1 MSKSKPIYLAGK
13 FVATKDTYEVKS
25 PYDDSIVATVCR
37 AGESEIDIALVA
49 AEKSFELTKK
59 LEPYERAEILHAIVV
74 GLKANKEELAKLMAA
89 EGGKPLTFGLG
100 EVDRAIS
107 TFTDAAEETL
117 RPEAE
122 YLDLARAAHLRGRR
136 GLVRRFP
143 IGVIYGIAPFNFP
156 LNLVAHKIAPAIACG
171 CPIVLKPSSQTPLT
185 ALKLAEII
193 DSTDL
198 IKGAVSILPMD
209 RKVGDSLNHDE
220 RVKVISFTGSPV
232 VGWKINEGAGK
243 RKVVLELGGN
253 AAAVVTPSAD
263 LVRAADKINIAAFAA
278 AGQSCISAQR
288 IFIHESVYDD
298 LKKLL
303 IKKAGELVCGDPA
316 DAKTT
321 VGPLI
326 DAKNAERVEEW
337 LKQATD
343 QGATLLTGGQRKG
356 NIIKPALLENVPA
369 TCNVVKEEVFA
380 PVAVLTQYKDLNE
393 VIEDANASR
402 FGLQAGIFSTDF
414 DEINRFYRA
423 VEVGGVIANDVPT
436 FRADSQPY
444 GGVKDSGVGREGV
457 KYAIRDMTE
466 ERVLIWSED

>member
-1 MSKSKPIYLAGK
+1 MPKPKPIYLAGE
-13 FVATKDTYEVKS
+13 FVTTQDTYEVHS
-25 PYDDSIVATVCR
+25 PYDESVVATVCR
-37 AGESEIDIALVA
+37 AGESEIEAALA
-49 AEKSFELTKK
+49 AATAVFGTTKK
-59 LEPYERAEILHAIVV
+59 LEPYERAEILHAIVA
-74 GLKANKEELAKLMAA
+74 GLRESKAELAQLMAA
-89 EGGKPLTFGLG
+89 EGGKPLTLGQG
-100 EVDRAIS
+100 EVERAIS
-107 TFTDAAEETL
+107 TFTDAAEEVL

-122 YLDLARAAHLRGRR
+122 YLDLARAQHLRGRR

-143 IGVIYGIAPFNFP
+143 VGVVYGIAPFNFP

-193 DSTDL
+193 NTTNL
-198 IKGAVSILPMD
+198 PKGAVSILPMD
-209 RKVGDSLNHDE
+209 RKIGDKLNHDD

-232 VGWKINEGAGK
+232 VGWKINESAGK
-243 RKVVLELGGN
+243 KKIVLELGGN
-253 AAAVVTPSAD
+253 AAAVVAPSAD
-263 LVRAADKINIAAFAA
+263 LDRAADKISIAAFAG

-288 IFIHESVYDD
+288 IFVHESVYEE
-298 LKKLL
+298 LKTKLV
-303 IKKAGELVCGDPA
+303 KKTAALVCGDPA
-316 DAKTT
+316 DEKTT

-337 LKQATD
+337 LKQAVD
-343 QGATLLTGGQRKG
+343 QGATLLTGGQREG
-356 NIIKPALLENVPA
+356 NIIKPALLENAPE

-380 PVAVLTQYKDLNE
+380 PVAVLAKYQDLDE
-393 VIEDANASR
+393 VITDANASR

-414 DEINRFYRA
+414 NEINHFYRE
-423 VEVGGVIANDVPT
+423 VEAGGIVANDVPT

-466 ERVLIWSED
+466 ERVLIWEEQ

>member
-1 MSKSKPIYLAGK
+1 MPKPKPIYLAGE
-13 FVATKDTYEVKS
+13 FVTTQDTYEVHS
-25 PYDDSIVATVCR
+25 PYDESVVATVCR
-37 AGESEIDIALVA
+37 AGESEIEAALA
-49 AEKSFELTKK
+49 AATAVFGTTKK
-59 LEPYERAEILHAIVV
+59 LEPYERAEILHAIVA
-74 GLKANKEELAKLMAA
+74 GLRESKAELAQLMAA
-89 EGGKPLTFGLG
+89 EGGKPLTLGQG
-100 EVDRAIS
+100 EVERAIS
-107 TFTDAAEETL
+107 TFTDAAEEVL

-122 YLDLARAAHLRGRR
+122 YLDLARAQHLRGRR

-143 IGVIYGIAPFNFP
+143 VGVVYGIAPFNFP

-193 DSTDL
+193 NTTNL
-198 IKGAVSILPMD
+198 PKGAVSILPMD
-209 RKVGDSLNHDE
+209 RKIGDKLNHDD

-232 VGWKINEGAGK
+232 VGWKINESAGK
-243 RKVVLELGGN
+243 KKIVLELGGN
-253 AAAVVTPSAD
+253 AAAVVAPSAD
-263 LVRAADKINIAAFAA
+263 LDRAADRISIAAFAG

-288 IFIHESVYDD
+288 IFVHESVYEE
-298 LKKLL
+298 LKTKLV
-303 IKKAGELVCGDPA
+303 KKTAALVCGDPA
-316 DAKTT
+316 DEKTT

-337 LKQATD
+337 LKQAVD
-343 QGATLLTGGQRKG
+343 QGATLLTGGQREG
-356 NIIKPALLENVPA
+356 NIIKPALLENAPE

-380 PVAVLTQYKDLNE
+380 PVAVLAKYQDLDE
-393 VIEDANASR
+393 VITDANASR

-414 DEINRFYRA
+414 NEINHFYRE
-423 VEVGGVIANDVPT
+423 VEAGGIVANDVPT

-466 ERVLIWSED
+466 ERVLIWEEQ